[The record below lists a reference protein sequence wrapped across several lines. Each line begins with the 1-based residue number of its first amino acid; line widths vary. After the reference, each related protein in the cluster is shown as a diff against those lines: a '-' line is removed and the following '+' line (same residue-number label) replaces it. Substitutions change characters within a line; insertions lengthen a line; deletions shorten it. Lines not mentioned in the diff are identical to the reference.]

1 MHARSVVLLLC
12 LHGLVLHDRWL
23 SVASSV
29 EMVDDY
35 YVEADGSSCHLMVT
49 PPVVP
54 ESVEERLEH
63 YRAMEAKDLLRHRQ
77 IISNNGGG
85 SGGERRRRRR
95 RRRRRHLLV
104 ARESWTTKLPEEMS
118 STSMFELPMRSAIN
132 IAHVGMYLVMVRFGT
147 PAMPYNLALDTAT
160 DLTWINCRLRRRK
173 GKHYG
178 RPHVQRSPTVNVLS
192 FDGETSRPVKVVK
205 NWYRPAKSSSWRR
218 IRCSQQ
224 ECAELPYNQCESA
237 NQTAS
242 CSYYQVVQDGTTT
255 SGIYGKEKATV
266 ALSGGRLAKLPGLI
280 LGCSTFEAGGSVDS
294 HDGVLALGNSGI
306 SFGVHAAKRFS
317 GRFSFCLN
325 SGGSSYL
332 TFGNN
337 PAVVKGASTAMMA
350 ETPLKYHPDM
360 VVAYGVRVTS
370 ITVAGELLDIPPEVW
385 DDAIVGAGMVLDTG
399 TSLTGLAPPAY
410 TAVTRALHRH
420 LAHLQRVTDIA
431 GFDFCYTNNNY
442 KFIPDFNFTIELEG
456 GARLEPE
463 AKSVVMPEVVPG
475 VACLPF
481 RKLDMGPGII
491 GNVLMQDH
499 LWEFDLITDKTNIY
513 KIDYKALFWNK
524 EAFVCCTKYTYL
536 VNYFYVIANRH
547 FPCIYKNHINFPTL
561 YIDDNTCT
569 VVE

>member
-1 MHARSVVLLLC
+1 MHARSVVLLL
-12 LHGLVLHDRWL
+12 LLLHDRLL
-23 SVASSV
+23 SVASV
-29 EMVDDY
+29 EIVDDY
-35 YVEADGSSCHLMVT
+35 VVEADGSSFHLMVT

-77 IISNNGGG
+77 IISNNNGDGGT
-85 SGGERRRRRR
+85 GGERRRRR
-95 RRRRRHLLV
+95 HLVV
-104 ARESWTTKLPEEMS
+104 ARESSMTKLPEEMS

-132 IAHVGMYLVMVRFGT
+132 IAHVGMYLVLVRFGT

-160 DLTWINCRLRRRK
+160 DLTWINCRLRRRR

-192 FDGETSRPVKVVK
+192 FDGETSKPVKVMK
-205 NWYRPAKSSSWRR
+205 NWYRPARSSSWRR

-224 ECAELPYNQCESA
+224 ECAELPYNQCESV
-237 NQTAS
+237 NQTVS

-337 PAVVKGASTAMMA
+337 PALNKTNEFMMA

-410 TAVTRALHRH
+410 TAVTRALHRR

-442 KFIPDFNFTIELEG
+442 KFIPNFNFTIELEG

-499 LWEFDLITDKTNIY
+499 LWEFDLITDKIRF
-513 KIDYKALFWNK
+513 KKDK
-524 EAFVCCTKYTYL
+524 CTDHH
-536 VNYFYVIANRH
+536 V
-547 FPCIYKNHINFPTL
+547 
-561 YIDDNTCT
+561 
-569 VVE
+569 